1 MHKQGNII
9 THGDWQAE
17 LGKGFTLRQLQP
29 FLGLANDESAKQIAG
44 YMHVQAETVSK
55 YMAAVMF
62 KTQCHKS
69 AGALA
74 KLIKQGVLTPLM
86 LVLAVLF
93 TTPHDSDRQS
103 QRLNHRTTSRTV
115 SSYTARSAKV

>member
-29 FLGLANDESAKQIAG
+29 FLGLANDESAKQIAE

-55 YMAAVMF
+55 YMAVVMF
-62 KTQCHKS
+62 KTHCHKS

-74 KLIKQGVLTPLM
+74 KLIKQGVLTPLL
-86 LVLAVLF
+86 LVLAILF
-93 TTPHDSDRQS
+93 FAPLDMDRQT
-103 QRLNHRTTSRTV
+103 QRLNYRTSSRTV
-115 SSYTARSAKV
+115 RTYTARSAKA